1 MKTKKRTGLVLLAM
15 GAVLLCLATD
25 AQAAGYLDSGAGST
39 VVQGI
44 IASLAAVS
52 RFFNKIK
59 RLFTRAKQD

>member
-1 MKTKKRTGLVLLAM
+1 MKTNKRIGLSVLATGM
-15 GAVLLCLATD
+15 VLLCLSSD
-25 AQAAGYLDSGAGST
+25 ALAAGYLDSGAGST

-59 RLFTRAKQD
+59 QIFAKSK